1 MCKWLLQILLSREH
15 KKTNYLYILSHP
27 IDETIFVAVIG
38 AKYEVHV
45 CMIGYGNRASSS
57 TQQRELMRRRERE

>member
-1 MCKWLLQILLSREH
+1 MQVVASDPSQQRAQ
-15 KKTNYLYILSHP
+15 KTNYLYILSHP